1 MNQSLMPRSLREKK
15 IKKTIEV
22 FWKMEKD
29 DELDFRY
36 RL

>member
-1 MNQSLMPRSLREKK
+1 MPRSVREKK
-15 IKKTIEV
+15 SRKAKEG
-22 FWKMEKD
+22 FFFFNMEKD